1 MRITQIQGLRA
12 LAAILVTVFHA
23 RLLPGGFIGVDIFYV
38 ISGYLITGLILREIE
53 KTGTLDLRSFYQR
66 RIKRLLPTSV
76 FVLFVTAIF
85 AWILFPPITRDALG
99 RDLFAAA
106 TYISN
111 YLFAWWQNDYQNLN
125 ATPSPFIHYWS
136 LAVEEQ
142 FYLIWPIF
150 ILFLARYG
158 KKVILGGIAIT
169 TLGSLLFFY
178 LSDTSCTNLGFLLL
192 ANTCMGVRFW
202 RTSSFHSR
210 NKKEDA
216 NPSMAWILWN
226 YFCFSQFQ

>member
-1 MRITQIQGLRA
+1 VRITQIQGLRA

-23 RLLPGGFIGVDIFYV
+23 RLIPGGFIGVDIFYV

-142 FYLIWPIF
+142 FYLVWPIF

-158 KKVILGGIAIT
+158 KKIILGG
-169 TLGSLLFFY
+169 
-178 LSDTSCTNLGFLLL
+178 
-192 ANTCMGVRFW
+192 
-202 RTSSFHSR
+202 
-210 NKKEDA
+210 K
-216 NPSMAWILWN
+216 ILI
-226 YFCFSQFQ
+226 FQTK